1 MSSNL
6 YKRGYMVVKEDEA
19 RIIDS
24 NARIAKKIEII
35 HASKIEPKPMDSDG
49 FSQGFSA
56 DVLDV
61 LTADDGEGN
70 IISAAGQNENA
81 QSMAME
87 DAMAQIEEMKR
98 QASEELEQMRVDAEK
113 TLAAERKYAMEAA
126 KKQGYQEGFA
136 QGVRESDELKS
147 KLLAEKKQL
156 EEEVDAL
163 LSDIEPQMI
172 DTIAGIYEHIFHVE
186 LSSYRD
192 IVVHLIADT
201 MKKTEGGK
209 DYIVH
214 VSRADYAYV
223 SMYKRKLTE
232 GVKVNSLEVI
242 EDVTLGQ
249 NEALIETEGG
259 IFDCSLGTQLTE
271 LGQKIR
277 LLSYEKPVGE

>member
-6 YKRGYMVVKEDEA
+6 YKRGYMVVKDDEA

-35 HASKIEPKPMDSDG
+35 HASKMVPKPEDKDG
-49 FSQGFSA
+49 FSQGLAA

-61 LTADDGEGN
+61 LTTDEEENNVIPASGN
-70 IISAAGQNENA
+70 AGA
-81 QSMAME
+81 VRSTAFE
-87 DAMAQIEEMKR
+87 DATAQIEEMKR
-98 QASEELEQMRVDAEK
+98 QAAEELEQMRVDAEK
-113 TLAAERKYAMEAA
+113 TLAAERQYAMEAA
-126 KKQGYQEGFA
+126 KKQGYQEGFT
-136 QGVRESDELKS
+136 QGVRETDEMKA
-147 KLLAEKKQL
+147 KLQAEKKQM
-156 EEEVDAL
+156 EEEVEAL
-163 LSDIEPQMI
+163 IRDIEPQMI

-242 EDVTLGQ
+242 EDVTLGEG
-249 NEALIETEGG
+249 EALIETEGG
-259 IFDCSLGTQLTE
+259 IFDCSLGTQLAE
-271 LGQKIR
+271 LGNKIR
-277 LLSYEKPVGE
+277 LLSYEKPEVE

>member
-35 HASKIEPKPMDSDG
+35 HASRMVPKSEDSDG
-49 FSQGFSA
+49 FSQGLAA

-61 LTADDGEGN
+61 LTTDEEENGVIPASGN
-70 IISAAGQNENA
+70 GRTN
-81 QSMAME
+81 QSQTLE
-87 DAMAQIEEMKR
+87 EVNAQIEEMKK
-98 QASEELEQMRVDAEK
+98 QAAEELERMRVDAEK
-113 TLAAERKYAMEAA
+113 TLAAERQYAMEAA
-126 KKQGYQEGFA
+126 KKQGYQEGFT
-136 QGVRESDELKS
+136 QGVREADEMKA
-147 KLLAEKKQL
+147 KLVAEKKQM
-156 EEEVDAL
+156 EEEVEAL
-163 LSDIEPQMI
+163 LRDIEPQMI
-172 DTIAGIYEHIFHVE
+172 DTVVGIYEHIFHVE

-232 GVKVNSLEVI
+232 GVIVNSLEVI
-242 EDVTLGQ
+242 EDVTLGE

-259 IFDCSLGTQLTE
+259 IFDCSLGTQLAE

-277 LLSYEKPVGE
+277 LLSYEKPEVE